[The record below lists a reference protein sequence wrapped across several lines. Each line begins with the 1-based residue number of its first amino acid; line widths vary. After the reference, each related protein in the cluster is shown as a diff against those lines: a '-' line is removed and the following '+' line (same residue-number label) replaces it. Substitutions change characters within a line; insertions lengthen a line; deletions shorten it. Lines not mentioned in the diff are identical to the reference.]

1 MPTRSSSRWP
11 RIDSGTVVAAG
22 LLVTLAVLICSGRA
36 VGWDATWRSFGVTPL
51 QPPFFDMHVVLDY
64 AACAAKGLDAYLPH
78 SCNEDNF
85 NIPPIWLWVGF
96 LGLNGSDSVWLS
108 GAMIVAA
115 LAVMVGLFRNRSAAD
130 GALALFAILSPSV
143 LMGIERGNLD
153 VLILALVGGAALLYR
168 EENLGRVRAAFA
180 ILAAAIV
187 VKLFPMFCVALGA
200 RFNRRAL
207 LFAGAIAV
215 FSLAYLAAIFPYLVL
230 IRRNVPTT
238 FILSYGYKAV
248 FLGIDHMRAEAGLGP
263 IGLADT
269 WLPVAAA
276 AIALL
281 AAAAAAFMSFR
292 NGRMLCPVGDGVS
305 GAAFLFGGGIYCGT
319 FLLGTNF
326 IYRLMFLLLCV
337 PQLEDWRNQKSE
349 NAQLSTAPERGLFVA
364 VLAVLWLNGNANG
377 HTSFLLLPQVA
388 DWLLFVGMAAVLTAN
403 FLDGIAQRHSRHG
416 K

>member
-1 MPTRSSSRWP
+1 LPTRSSSRWP

-215 FSLAYLAAIFPYLVL
+215 FSLAYLAAIFPYSSSFAGTCRPRSSCPTAT
-230 IRRNVPTT
+230 RRYFSGSITCAP
-238 FILSYGYKAV
+238 K
-248 FLGIDHMRAEAGLGP
+248 P
-263 IGLADT
+263 GLARSVWQT
-269 WLPVAAA
+269 PGCRSPRPQSRSLPRRPPR
-276 AIALL
+276 
-281 AAAAAAFMSFR
+281 S
-292 NGRMLCPVGDGVS
+292 
-305 GAAFLFGGGIYCGT
+305 
-319 FLLGTNF
+319 
-326 IYRLMFLLLCV
+326 
-337 PQLEDWRNQKSE
+337 
-349 NAQLSTAPERGLFVA
+349 
-364 VLAVLWLNGNANG
+364 
-377 HTSFLLLPQVA
+377 
-388 DWLLFVGMAAVLTAN
+388 
-403 FLDGIAQRHSRHG
+403 
-416 K
+416 